1 MKTCKQMKDEVP
13 LRVKIITFILA
24 VIVINVGAAGLYYV
38 GTIRNPEIWEF
49 LLGTNVFLFSI
60 LFIVSGIFVAIII
73 LKDIFG
79 LEGD

>member
-24 VIVINVGAAGLYYV
+24 VIVINIGGAGLHYV
-38 GTIRNPEIWEF
+38 WTIRNPEIWEF
-49 LLGTNVFLFSI
+49 LLGMNVLLFSI
-60 LFIVSGIFVAIII
+60 LFMVSGIFVAIII

>member
-13 LRVKIITFILA
+13 LRVKIITFIIT

-38 GTIRNPEIWEF
+38 WTIRNPEIWEF